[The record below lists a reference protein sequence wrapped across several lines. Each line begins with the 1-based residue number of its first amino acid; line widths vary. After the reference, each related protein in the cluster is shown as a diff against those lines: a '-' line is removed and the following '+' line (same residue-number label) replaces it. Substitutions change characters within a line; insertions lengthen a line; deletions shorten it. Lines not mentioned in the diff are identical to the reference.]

1 MGAGPG
7 GTHTAVAPTIGHE
20 AAPVAPSPKREKPGE
35 AWFYSSSPSSSQG
48 GGMCLVVPS
57 SPASNPALRSVSD
70 SLSGSLGVSLSGCT
84 GLAAE

>member
-48 GGMCLVVPS
+48 GGGCAWWSLPRLPPTLLSEVYRIAFQVPW
-57 SPASNPALRSVSD
+57 
-70 SLSGSLGVSLSGCT
+70 
-84 GLAAE
+84 E